1 MSRIK
6 NANWNAIEDGTL
18 EDVMNQIET
27 EYKIFVANATQII
40 KEAKEKRDGRN

>member
-1 MSRIK
+1 MPRIK
-6 NANWNAIEDGTL
+6 NSNWDAIEDGTL
-18 EDVMNQIET
+18 EDVMKQIET

>member
-6 NANWNAIEDGTL
+6 NASWDAIEDGTL
-18 EDVMNQIET
+18 EDIMKAIDT

-40 KEAKEKRDGRN
+40 KEAKEKQNVRN